1 MRKLSRNL
9 ERRPTGQVI
18 LLGSVFIL
26 LLSFALMMVL
36 TVSWATHERIRIQH
50 AADAQAYSQAV
61 QTARAFNYMAY
72 SNRAAAGALV
82 SMAVLSSY
90 ESEASA
96 AVDLWWSHGVINIVA
111 MGCEFGICCSCPWGL
126 CCKLNHCWHAFEDL
140 WTAIEFFTSAGDIAD
155 DVKELDS
162 PFKKAMDGFQQMVQT
177 IKYWNFATLGG
188 LSGQVFMSG
197 GVADLDDYNLPAHKN
212 GKGETIGMV
221 NAINTSAI
229 FGSVNMKDATND
241 ERKHKDMT
249 EVANASRGGW
259 TRGRNWGLEAPVILA
274 PLSMK
279 IHDEDGGWWVQA
291 QIGWGLGGKAGITED
306 GDLGPSSDIKGDG
319 IKSRDFWYQVGM
331 CQHNCCGN
339 ANGEPGIWPISLG
352 WGWFMPAVVYTS
364 SDGGE
369 HDSNMIEGP
378 HDTDNHDLDVDQ
390 AFTVYSIKMPD
401 DVEPEAP
408 YKQPAIFAA
417 VKQHLSVNEN
427 GGEQPWMITRSGT
440 QKPKLVGEQQ
450 DLNFKGGEA
459 NGGGDDT
466 DLAFAMAKALV
477 YYHRP
482 GDWREPPSF
491 WNPFWR
497 AKLHPFTRGEAALV
511 AGATGH
517 SNTLQLVGAGAI
529 VGSGLNFSS
538 GSQVWQDNH

>member
-61 QTARAFNYMAY
+61 HTARAFNYIAY

-82 SMAVLSSY
+82 SMAILSSY

-140 WTAIEFFTSAGDIAD
+140 ATAIEFFASASDIAS
-155 DVKELDS
+155 DVQELDT
-162 PFKKAMDGFQQMVQT
+162 PFKKAMDGFQTMVKT
-177 IKYWNFATLGG
+177 IKLWNFSVLGL
-188 LSGQVFMSG
+188 LSAMYTAG
-197 GVADLDDYNLPAHKN
+197 GVTDLDEYNLPAGVAN
-212 GKGETIGMV
+212 PNAGGMITAV
-221 NAINTSAI
+221 NLINNSVW
-229 FGSVNMKDATND
+229 GSVNGKDATND

-274 PLSMK
+274 PLSLK
-279 IHDEDGGWWVQA
+279 IHGEDGGWWVQF

-306 GDLGPSSDIKGDG
+306 GDLAPSSDIKGNG
-319 IKSRDFWYQVGM
+319 IKSQDFWYQAGI
-331 CQHNCCGN
+331 CQHNCCPN
-339 ANGEPGIWPISLG
+339 VNGEPGIWPISLG
-352 WGWFMPAVVYTS
+352 WGWFMPAVVHTAA
-364 SDGGE
+364 DGNWE
-369 HDSNMIEGP
+369 HDDNMIEGP
-378 HDTDNHDLDVDQ
+378 HDSDDHELDVDK
-390 AFTVYSIKMPD
+390 AFTVYTIKMPD
-401 DVEPEAP
+401 DTEPEAP

-417 VKQHLSVNEN
+417 AKQQLSVNEK
-427 GGEQPWMITRSGT
+427 GDPQPWMITQSGT
-440 QKPKLVGEQQ
+440 QKPKLVGQMQE
-450 DLNFKGGEA
+450 LNFKGGDNA
-459 NGGGDDT
+459 DGDM
-466 DLAFAMAKALV
+466 AYAMSKALV

-517 SNTLQLVGAGAI
+517 GNTLQLVGAGAI
-529 VGSGLNFSS
+529 LGSGLNFS
-538 GSQVWQDNH
+538 QDGH